1 MHTKYH
7 DKWSKYHTNLE
18 NKIKNKNLK
27 NIYAYEADLL
37 QGLLRNKD
45 RKLAQI
51 FNFSFYYLADVLSLN
66 NSRFDNYLQRIY
78 LNELEVKDTTESQKY
93 SSYRDLHLEIA
104 KLYDKRD
111 GFTFPIVNF
120 PFISSNIPASPACG
134 VYIF

>member
-18 NKIKNKNLK
+18 NKIKNKHLK

-45 RKLAQI
+45 RKLAQT
-51 FNFSFYYLADVLSLN
+51 FNSSFRYIADVLSLN
-66 NSRFDNYLQRIY
+66 NSRFGDYLQRIY
-78 LNELEVKDTTESQKY
+78 PTELEVKETTDSQKY
-93 SSYRDLHLEIA
+93 SSYLDLHLEIE

-111 GFTFPIVNF
+111 GFTFPIL
-120 PFISSNIPASPACG
+120 PF
-134 VYIF
+134 YQ